1 MSNLSMMQVICEKE
15 TYKKFMGICLE
26 ADLIPDETFMDGNTC
41 VLCFHSILWGSDED
55 EAYLNFKEL
64 FDELDGED
72 EEPYKMLRIGEE
84 LADLEERSNTCGSDA
99 YDSEYYIVREF
110 SRRGNHFSR

>member
-1 MSNLSMMQVICEKE
+1 MMSRSALQVICEKE
-15 TYKKFMGICLE
+15 TYRKVMEVCLD
-26 ADLIPDETFMDGNTC
+26 ANLIPDETFVEGNTC
-41 VLCFHSILWGSDED
+41 VMCFHDILWGSNED
-55 EAYLNFKEL
+55 EAYLSFKDL

-99 YDSEYYIVREF
+99 YDNEYYIVREF